1 METEYGRITDEVVNQ
16 AISYIFA
23 HINENITVKQV
34 ADHCHF
40 SQYYFER
47 IFKNATGE
55 SVYAFIKR
63 VKMEQSA
70 FRLKV
75 ERSKSITDI
84 GYEYGYSP
92 SNYSSAFKQHHKTS
106 PADFRKHIFE
116 KSLESNP
123 NQWKEGREVVLDM
136 PSYEECEQ
144 NITIEWIEDLF
155 VLYERRKGNYR
166 NLKEDWCAFLDK
178 YQEYSTETAQLM
190 ECTFDDPSI
199 TNADGCLYD
208 ICMTVDRNCPLK
220 NTRTIPGGKFVVY
233 HFAGYV
239 WQIYPI
245 HQSLLNIW
253 FPRSHYEIDN
263 RYGFDRYQYVDGDT
277 MYMVVDFC
285 IPIK

>member
-1 METEYGRITDEVVNQ
+1 MITSEVINR

-23 HINENITVKQV
+23 HINENITVEEV
-34 ADHCHF
+34 ADYCHF
-40 SQYYFER
+40 SKFYFER
-47 IFKNATGE
+47 IFKEETGE

-75 ERSKSITDI
+75 ERNKSITDI

-106 PADFRKHIFE
+106 PAEFRKHIFE

-123 NQWKEGREVVLDM
+123 NQWKESGDVAGEM
-136 PSYEECEQ
+136 PDYEECDR
-144 NITIEWIEDLF
+144 NITIEWLDDMF
-155 VLYERRKGNYR
+155 VLYERRMGNYR
-166 NLKEDWCAFLDK
+166 NLKEDWCEFLEK
-178 YQEYSTETAQLM
+178 YKDYMTDSTQLL

-208 ICMTVDRNCPLK
+208 ICMTVEKGCPLE
-220 NTRTIPGGKFVVY
+220 NTHVIPGGRFVMY

-263 RYGFDRYQYVDGDT
+263 RYGFDKYHYVDSDS

-285 IPIK
+285 IPVK